1 MFKLNLSPL
10 FLALFLVA
18 CGGGGGGG
26 GSDPGPGPGGGL
38 SIPSVTIISYDLE
51 VEVGLQATLE
61 WSSRNST
68 SCTASGAWSGT
79 KATNG
84 TEVVTI
90 SQVGTN
96 TFTLTCSNSSR
107 SASGSVSVIGYR
119 VFSGKTFDGYIS
131 GAEIFIDTNDNKT
144 QDEGEFS
151 STSDTNGDFNLRYE
165 NGTLIRSSESIILL
179 LMASQIKLSLTLSN
193 KHPPI

>member
-1 MFKLNLSPL
+1 MFKLNLTPL

-26 GSDPGPGPGGGL
+26 GSEPGAGPGGGL
-38 SIPSVTIISYDLE
+38 PTPTVTIITLNSE

-68 SCTASGAWSGT
+68 SCSASGAWSGT
-79 KATNG
+79 KATSG

-96 TFTLTCSNSSR
+96 TYTLTCSNSTR
-107 SASGSVSVIGYR
+107 SASNSVSVIGYR
-119 VFSGKTFDGYIS
+119 VFSGKAFDGYIS
-131 GAEIFIDTNDNKT
+131 GAEFLLIPMIIKFKT
-144 QDEGEFS
+144 M
-151 STSDTNGDFNLRYE
+151 
-165 NGTLIRSSESIILL
+165 ESFLPPVIL
-179 LMASQIKLSLTLSN
+179 MVILTFDMQTA
-193 KHPPI
+193 H